1 MNKAPAALELERV
14 FRQLDEN
21 GDGKVSPSELNQHLG
36 LGLTRE
42 EEELIWLSSGE
53 GILLGLDDL
62 IQIVEAGEEEEK
74 LRDLKEAFRL
84 YDDGEKRGFI
94 TPRSLRAMLI
104 KLGEPARS
112 MDECEAM
119 IARFDSDGD
128 GVLCFDEFRVM
139 MLL

>member
-36 LGLTRE
+36 L
-42 EEELIWLSSGE
+42 
-53 GILLGLDDL
+53 
-62 IQIVEAGEEEEK
+62 IVEAGEEEEK